1 MYTDGKTV
9 HYGYDEQIRLFE
21 LKEGGRIISY
31 GYDALGRLSEIQKDG
46 QIQTAYGYDA
56 FGNRTWKEENGERTS
71 YQYNILNQMVSEK
84 HREVWKEYG
93 YDKRGNLTGIQEN
106 GAWKKQYV
114 YGAIN
119 RLEEAV
125 DAAGKQ
131 ARYQYNGLGHRIGK
145 QEGVLPKEKLEK
157 LDPQSRIG
165 MEIGNSRQITYTLDL
180 TRQYYNLLERTEEN
194 RSQRYFWDGN
204 VAAYEENG
212 ERNYYLQDE
221 LGSPLRIEDES
232 GFTRETYGYGAFG
245 EDLYGNQGVL
255 QVFGY
260 TGYQRDNVAGTYYAQ
275 AREYQ
280 AEVGRFV
287 SEDFV
292 GGVTG
297 HPYSINKYQYC
308 AENPLAYIDLNGKFL
323 ITAILATAAIGAGV
337 GAGINLIS
345 QGINIARGKQK
356 KFNVGSFFG
365 SAIEGG
371 IVAGVSAIQGV
382 GSVAVG
388 LSAGVGGGINSV
400 LKQYG
405 ESGEIDI
412 GQVAEDAMVSGV
424 VGGIAYKF
432 TSIRNAK
439 AGKTP
444 TAQEISAN
452 AKTRDARKKVLDEIK
467 ASGKT
472 PSGLRRRVDS
482 SYALKHKELLKKY
495 AQSSIVGNSKEL
507 LANQLEYETD
517 IYVIKGHANIKGYIK
532 DMLKDF
538 LPIENSDDW
547 IMLILSNNI
556 KVDKDGEET
565 LEICGVMG

>member
-232 GFTRETYGYGAFG
+232 GFTRETY
-245 EDLYGNQGVL
+245 
-255 QVFGY
+255 
-260 TGYQRDNVAGTYYAQ
+260 YAQ

-292 GGVTG
+292 GEVTG
-297 HPYSINKYQYC
+297 HPYSINRYQYC

-371 IVAGVSAIQGV
+371 IVAGVSAIPGV

>member
-292 GGVTG
+292 GRVTG

-371 IVAGVSAIQGV
+371 IVAGVSAIPGV

-388 LSAGVGGGINSV
+388 LSAGVGGGINSA

>member
-1 MYTDGKTV
+1 M

-371 IVAGVSAIQGV
+371 IVAGVSAIPGV

>member
-1 MYTDGKTV
+1 M

-308 AENPLAYIDLNGKFL
+308 AEKPLAYIDLNGKFL

-371 IVAGVSAIQGV
+371 IVAGVSAIPGV

>member
-180 TRQYYNLLERTEEN
+180 TRQYYNLLERTEESQ
-194 RSQRYFWDGN
+194 SQRYFWYGN
-204 VAAYEENG
+204 VAAFEESG
-212 ERNYYLQDE
+212 KRSYYLQDE

-297 HPYSINKYQYC
+297 HPYSINRYQYC

-371 IVAGVSAIQGV
+371 IVAGVSAIPGV

-388 LSAGVGGGINSV
+388 LSAGVGGGINSA

-547 IMLILSNNI
+547 IMSILSNNI

>member
-1 MYTDGKTV
+1 M

-371 IVAGVSAIQGV
+371 IVAGVSAIPGV

-432 TSIRNAK
+432 TNIRNAK

-547 IMLILSNNI
+547 IMSILSNNI

>member
-1 MYTDGKTV
+1 M

-292 GGVTG
+292 GEVTG
-297 HPYSINKYQYC
+297 HPYSINRYQYC

-371 IVAGVSAIQGV
+371 IVAGVSAIPGV

-547 IMLILSNNI
+547 IMSILSNNI

>member
-1 MYTDGKTV
+1 M

-371 IVAGVSAIQGV
+371 IVAGVSAIPGV
-382 GSVAVG
+382 GTVAVG

-495 AQSSIVGNSKEL
+495 AQSSIVGNSKEP

-547 IMLILSNNI
+547 IMSILSNNI

>member
-1 MYTDGKTV
+1 M

-371 IVAGVSAIQGV
+371 IVAGVSAIPGV

-547 IMLILSNNI
+547 IMSILSNNI

>member
-1 MYTDGKTV
+1 M

-180 TRQYYNLLERTEEN
+180 TRQYYNLLERTEESQ
-194 RSQRYFWDGN
+194 SQRYFWYGN
-204 VAAYEENG
+204 VAAFEESG
-212 ERNYYLQDE
+212 KRSYYLQDE

-297 HPYSINKYQYC
+297 HPYSINRYQYC

-371 IVAGVSAIQGV
+371 IVAGVSAIPGV

-388 LSAGVGGGINSV
+388 LSAGVGGGINSA

-547 IMLILSNNI
+547 IMSILSNNI

>member
-180 TRQYYNLLERTEEN
+180 TRQYYNLLERTEESQ
-194 RSQRYFWDGN
+194 SQRYFWYGN
-204 VAAYEENG
+204 VAAFEESG
-212 ERNYYLQDE
+212 KRSYYLQDE

-297 HPYSINKYQYC
+297 HPYSINRYQYC

-371 IVAGVSAIQGV
+371 IVAGVSAIPGV

-547 IMLILSNNI
+547 IMSILSNNI

>member
-1 MYTDGKTV
+1 M

-84 HREVWKEYG
+84 HREVWKENG

-371 IVAGVSAIQGV
+371 IVAGVSAIPGV

>member
-1 MYTDGKTV
+1 M

-292 GGVTG
+292 GEVTG
-297 HPYSINKYQYC
+297 HPYSINRYQYC
-308 AENPLAYIDLNGKFL
+308 TENPLAYIDLNGKFL

-371 IVAGVSAIQGV
+371 IVAGVSAIPGV